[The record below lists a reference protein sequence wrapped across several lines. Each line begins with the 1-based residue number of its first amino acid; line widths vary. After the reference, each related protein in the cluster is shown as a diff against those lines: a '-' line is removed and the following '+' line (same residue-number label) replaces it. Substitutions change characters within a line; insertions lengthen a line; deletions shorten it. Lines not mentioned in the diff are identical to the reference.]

1 MKHIDVFD
9 ATETKIDDTFPTSQF
24 IMEGSEKPFRLNQNR
39 NGGWVMIDIPDDI
52 PSTLLVEHGLP
63 SKL

>member
-9 ATETKIDDTFPTSQF
+9 VMETKIDDTFLTSQF

-39 NGGWVMIDIPDDI
+39 NGG
-52 PSTLLVEHGLP
+52 
-63 SKL
+63 